1 MADLSG
7 QTIASSYEQLL
18 SLPDG
23 GGNANTLV
31 AVTDGD
37 GGTTFGIKLA
47 TNKVEII
54 PGSNDTNAF
63 EVSQADGTAVLTV
76 DSTNARVSIGTSSTS
91 QKLTISTTSSDDG
104 IELISTNG
112 GSVGPTFESYHNAG
126 QGNAA
131 AGDFIFV
138 QRAYGD
144 NDRGTGGGG
153 FEKIEFGNTSF
164 QASDVGDGSEDS
176 KYRIGTMKNGT
187 LATRFIVDGDAVG
200 IGTESPS
207 SKLHINDGGL
217 RVVGSNERILVIED
231 GGQNSVELGHS
242 TSSTHDGFVALTDD
256 SGATQVL
263 LTSGTTV
270 NYINNGNVGINTSN
284 PTNLFT
290 VKSGG
295 AGQIVKGIVLENNGD
310 TNIAGTIFE
319 ESFSG
324 GTCGELRLN
333 SSNSLKVLIS
343 GNSNSY
349 IHNGANFGIGTNS
362 PTGAKLQIDDVQSG
376 DIGLQITQAQAEP
389 GLFIDQNGN
398 NRGLKVESTGSASGA
413 AIFSSNIGSSAT
425 QPLVKMETENSDFD
439 QNVLL
444 IIQDGAKDALFV
456 DMNANDN
463 AISVTSD
470 ATSARGISIAMNS
483 LTTGNIANF
492 QSDSPDNSSRFL
504 VNILNDNPSA
514 TGAIGLYIQN
524 DASAGAELI
533 NGYSDARHFLQR
545 LRAGNSSYDSAIFMS
560 EANRTANANYFF
572 YKGQSD
578 ADGTPDLEFSVTG
591 VGEVQGDT
599 AYATPTSDYA
609 EYFESKDGLAI
620 SVGTT
625 VKLDGEKIVACKDG
639 DTPIGVIRPNGTSSV
654 VGNNAWNRWKG
665 KYLKDSYG
673 AYLWEEYSATTWEE
687 GDDKKYYHSDR
698 IPSSVTVPS
707 DAVVT
712 STETD
717 GSKLMR
723 KKLNPDWDESKTYV
737 SREDRDEWNIVGL
750 MGQVEITK
758 GQPVASNWI
767 KMKDISDTVELWFIK

>member
-1 MADLSG
+1 MAERMR
-7 QTIASSYEQLL
+7 IAS
-18 SLPDG
+18 DG
-23 GGNANTLV
+23 
-31 AVTDGD
+31 
-37 GGTTFGIKLA
+37 
-47 TNKVEII
+47 KV
-54 PGSNDTNAF
+54 
-63 EVSQADGTAVLTV
+63 
-76 DSTNARVSIGTSSTS
+76 
-91 QKLTISTTSSDDG
+91 
-104 IELISTNG
+104 
-112 GSVGPTFESYHNAG
+112 
-126 QGNAA
+126 
-131 AGDFIFV
+131 
-138 QRAYGD
+138 
-144 NDRGTGGGG
+144 
-153 FEKIEFGNTSF
+153 
-164 QASDVGDGSEDS
+164 
-176 KYRIGTMKNGT
+176 
-187 LATRFIVDGDAVG
+187 
-200 IGTESPS
+200 
-207 SKLHINDGGL
+207 
-217 RVVGSNERILVIED
+217 
-231 GGQNSVELGHS
+231 
-242 TSSTHDGFVALTDD
+242 
-256 SGATQVL
+256 
-263 LTSGTTV
+263 
-270 NYINNGNVGINTSN
+270 
-284 PTNLFT
+284 
-290 VKSGG
+290 
-295 AGQIVKGIVLENNGD
+295 
-310 TNIAGTIFE
+310 
-319 ESFSG
+319 
-324 GTCGELRLN
+324 
-333 SSNSLKVLIS
+333 
-343 GNSNSY
+343 
-349 IHNGANFGIGTNS
+349 GIGTNS
-362 PTGAKLQIDDVQSG
+362 PSKALDIVTPSDAVAINLRTRASDDTFSFITFKDNDLSDSEFFAQIAGKRTGTDAGELQFYTSGDNLRLVIDNSGNVGIGTASPTAAKLQVDNVASG
-376 DIGLQITQAQAEP
+376 DMGIQVTQSQAEP
-389 GLFIDQNGN
+389 GIFIDQNGN
-398 NRGLKVESTGSASGA
+398 GNAVNIDHEGTTASC
-413 AIFSSNIGSSAT
+413 F
-425 QPLVKMETENSDFD
+425 LV
-439 QNVLL
+439 
-444 IIQDGAKDALFV
+444 DA
-456 DMNANDN
+456 
-463 AISVTSD
+463 D
-470 ATSARGISIAMNS
+470 A
-483 LTTGNIANF
+483 LTTGSVAKF
-492 QSDSPDNSSRFL
+492 QSNSSTTNARNL
-504 VNILNDNPSA
+504 VTIINDHPSA

-609 EYFESKDGLAI
+609 EYFESKDGSTIL
-620 SVGTT
+620 VGTT

>member
-37 GGTTFGIKLA
+37 AGTTFGIKLA

-54 PGSNDTNAF
+54 PGSNDANAF
-63 EVSQADGTAVLTV
+63 EVSQADGTAVFTVNTSTVGATISGDVTITSASSGKPELTIKN
-76 DSTNARVSIGTSSTS
+76 TNDDAEPSYLKFVKDTSTS
-91 QKLTISTTSSDDG
+91 
-104 IELISTNG
+104 
-112 GSVGPTFESYHNAG
+112 
-126 QGNAA
+126 AA
-131 AGDFIFV
+131 
-138 QRAYGD
+138 D
-144 NDRGTGGGG
+144 ND
-153 FEKIEFGNTSF
+153 EIAKIEFFHDDDGNNQTRYGAMIVSATDTATS
-164 QASDVGDGSEDS
+164 SEDS
-176 KYRIGTMKNGT
+176 KIRFLTRANATDTETLTLESGKVSMFSGGSHASTAANAYADNLVIRGSNDGDGSGITIFSETDEFGT
-187 LATRFIVDGDAVG
+187 LYFGDGGSGADAYRGYVQYSHSANELQLGSDGSTRLIINSSGTVSIGSIADEGNAIITNGVDAGRYDVLTVQENGNERWNLSFEGNSSTNSLTLNSNASSNIMHFAAAGNVG
-200 IGTESPS
+200 IGT
-207 SKLHINDGGL
+207 
-217 RVVGSNERILVIED
+217 
-231 GGQNSVELGHS
+231 
-242 TSSTHDGFVALTDD
+242 A
-256 SGATQVL
+256 
-263 LTSGTTV
+263 
-270 NYINNGNVGINTSN
+270 
-284 PTNLFT
+284 
-290 VKSGG
+290 
-295 AGQIVKGIVLENNGD
+295 
-310 TNIAGTIFE
+310 
-319 ESFSG
+319 
-324 GTCGELRLN
+324 
-333 SSNSLKVLIS
+333 
-343 GNSNSY
+343 
-349 IHNGANFGIGTNS
+349 S
-362 PTGAKLQIDDVQSG
+362 PTSAKLQIESVASG
-376 DIGLQITQAQAEP
+376 DMGIQVTQSQAEP
-389 GLFIDQNGN
+389 GIFIDQNGN
-398 NRGLKVESTGSASGA
+398 GNAVNIDHEGTTASC
-413 AIFSSNIGSSAT
+413 F
-425 QPLVKMETENSDFD
+425 LV
-439 QNVLL
+439 
-444 IIQDGAKDALFV
+444 DA
-456 DMNANDN
+456 
-463 AISVTSD
+463 D
-470 ATSARGISIAMNS
+470 A
-483 LTTGNIANF
+483 LTTGSVAKF
-492 QSDSPDNSSRFL
+492 QSNSSTTNARNL
-504 VNILNDNPSA
+504 VTIINDHSSA

-609 EYFESKDGLAI
+609 EYFESKDGSTIL
-620 SVGTT
+620 VGTT